1 MNLWTY
7 VASGASAS
15 LLSLT
20 GVPFSFALLF
30 RKTERR
36 FPILSFRSLLDRK
49 NRLFWGNGVWF
60 YGSYGIHVISI
71 KLRKKCFQNLFT
83 SKSFPLRIRLFAAPG
98 IIINRSTIE
107 IKAAS
112 VWTCERLLIINCDLY
127 IYIKYRFSLSND
139 IIIRYLKRIYFSL
152 KSTYLLL
159 KYFLC
164 ILSLIMINN
173 FVIKDKKIRKNYI
186 KIRIIK

>member
-127 IYIKYRFSLSND
+127 IYKVSFFS
-139 IIIRYLKRIYFSL
+139 
-152 KSTYLLL
+152 
-159 KYFLC
+159 
-164 ILSLIMINN
+164 
-173 FVIKDKKIRKNYI
+173 VE
-186 KIRIIK
+186 